1 MTKFEMTLVLLII
14 VYVMIRQM
22 RKDKDEHEE

>member
-1 MTKFEMTLVLLII
+1 MTKLEMTLVLLII

-22 RKDKDEHEE
+22 RKDNDEHEE

>member
-22 RKDKDEHEE
+22 RKDNDEYEE